1 MIHKGRLKFLFQTA
15 SFYFPNLK
23 RNNAVGVGR
32 ILESDACSQN
42 KGFKNAENVGHKY
55 PAGNVLGRLKAVQ
68 TASDCGGDAYSQ
80 SNRRLACRL

>member
-42 KGFKNAENVGHKY
+42 KFSGAEKMSDTSIR
-55 PAGNVLGRLKAVQ
+55 PTTLKHFFRRPYFVFQ
-68 TASDCGGDAYSQ
+68 TQ
-80 SNRRLACRL
+80 SETTQ